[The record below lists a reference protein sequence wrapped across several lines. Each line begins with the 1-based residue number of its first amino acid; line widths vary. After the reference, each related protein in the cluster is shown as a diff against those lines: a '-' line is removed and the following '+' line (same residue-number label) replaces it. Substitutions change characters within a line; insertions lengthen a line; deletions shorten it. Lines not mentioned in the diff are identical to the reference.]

1 MRAIFHDGAP
11 FGYDRRT
18 HICAAPSTRNNTA
31 FLLAHG
37 HAVRVLLGHAQ
48 HFHPAIGARNRA
60 QSVLYP
66 AQFAAAANAMPGLCD
81 SFPLQEGVTLRSV
94 TVALET

>member
-11 FGYDRRT
+11 FGYDRLT

-37 HAVRVLLGHAQ
+37 HVVRVLLGHAQ
-48 HFHPAIGARNRA
+48 HFHPAIGAWNRA
-60 QSVLYP
+60 QSVSYP
-66 AQFAAAANAMPGLCD
+66 AQFAAAANATPGLFD
-81 SFPLQEGVTLRSV
+81 SFPPQEGVTLSPA
-94 TVALET
+94 TVSHET